1 MTAWSEMAE
10 ARIPRTAEAR
20 VPCPLCG
27 GLVHPIAGR
36 CKHCKQD
43 LAELR
48 AARQQPAARLPA
60 LNGKGNAN
68 GYAGVAAIAIPAPR
82 EGTAPERRESM
93 WRHWPIAVIAV
104 AGLLLVGAV
113 ALLIWPQSTPPE
125 IEKSAPSPAPDRM
138 PEQPTDPW
146 APSAPPPHAQVA
158 PHATPVP
165 DPLPPTVPDTQPMPP
180 DDPNGLGSLG
190 QLALPSGG
198 SFMFAMAT
206 HLCKRLEQC
215 GTAND
220 FITTYCEGMTVLQQQ
235 APQQA
240 PACDQ
245 GKRCLDAI
253 DKMSCTAKADDATA
267 LFQLMNQMPE
277 CFQAMTHC

>member
-10 ARIPRTAEAR
+10 ARVSRAADAR

-48 AARQQPAARLPA
+48 AARLEPAARLPA
-60 LNGKGNAN
+60 LNGKPGAN
-68 GYAGVAAIAIPAPR
+68 GHAPAIALPAARKAAAAEPR
-82 EGTAPERRESM
+82 ASK
-93 WRHWPIAVIAV
+93 WRHWPIAVIAI

-113 ALLIWPQSTPPE
+113 ALLVWPQSAPPDV
-125 IEKSAPSPAPDRM
+125 EKSTAPPAIDRM
-138 PEQPTDPW
+138 PNEQPVDPW
-146 APSAPPPHAQVA
+146 APSAPSTPPPHAQA
-158 PHATPVP
+158 P
-165 DPLPPTVPDTQPMPP
+165 DPRRSQPQVTPPTDDPG
-180 DDPNGLGSLG
+180 DPNGLSSLG
-190 QLALPSGG
+190 QLALPSSG

-206 HLCKRLEQC
+206 HLCKRLDQC

-240 PACDQ
+240 PTCDQ
-245 GKRCLDAI
+245 GKRCLEAI
-253 DKMSCTAKADDATA
+253 DQMSCNAKADDATA
-267 LFQLMNQMPE
+267 LFQLMNQMPV
-277 CFQAMTHC
+277 CFQAMTRC

>member
-10 ARIPRTAEAR
+10 VRIPRTADAR

-48 AARQQPAARLPA
+48 AARREPAARLPA
-60 LNGKGNAN
+60 LNGKAGKN
-68 GYAGVAAIAIPAPR
+68 GHAPAIAMPPVAR
-82 EGTAPERRESM
+82 EAPERRESM
-93 WRHWPIAVIAV
+93 WRHWPIAVIAI
-104 AGLLLVGAV
+104 AGLLLIGAV
-113 ALLIWPQSTPPE
+113 ALLVWPQSAPPE
-125 IEKSAPSPAPDRM
+125 VEKAAAPTAIDRM
-138 PEQPTDPW
+138 PNEQPVDPW
-146 APSAPPPHAQVA
+146 APSGSPSSPPPHGQAVDPQPPQPQV
-158 PHATPVP
+158 
-165 DPLPPTVPDTQPMPP
+165 LPP
-180 DDPNGLGSLG
+180 DDPGDPNGLSSLG
-190 QLALPSGG
+190 QLALPSSG

-206 HLCKRLEQC
+206 HLCKRLDQC

-235 APQQA
+235 VPQQA
-240 PACDQ
+240 PSCDQ
-245 GKRCLDAI
+245 GKRCLEAI
-253 DKMSCTAKADDATA
+253 DQMACNAKADDAAA
-267 LFQLMNQMPE
+267 LFQLMNQMPV